1 MSKSKS
7 LSPGLN
13 DSLNVIGTH
22 VTWSCVMPSCSAIAY
37 ATALSKPSPLAGLPV
52 PLFGCAFHSPYVPVP
67 PNHGWNA
74 GLSVPIVSVPAVRR
88 FKLSGAH
95 GSGDVPVAPVAG
107 DVAPVGPLA
116 PAPSSF
122 EHATPITANA
132 IRPIRNFRIAEPPRS
147 PAEMVGRRRPGP
159 SAEPSTAPY
168 FRGSQLK

>member
-52 PLFGCAFHSPYVPVP
+52 PLFGCAFHGPYVPVP

-74 GLSVPIVSVPAVRR
+74 GLSVPTVSVPGREEVQALGGARVGRR
-88 FKLSGAH
+88 S
-95 GSGDVPVAPVAG
+95 PVAPVAG

-122 EHATPITANA
+122 DARHTDHGQRHQADQELPHRRTPSFTCRDGGPQTS
-132 IRPIRNFRIAEPPRS
+132 RPE
-147 PAEMVGRRRPGP
+147 
-159 SAEPSTAPY
+159 
-168 FRGSQLK
+168 RGA